1 MLLIDGEWLALG
13 QWRFRA
19 TTRTAAATA
28 TGHSP
33 ESLEGRVEAWR
44 SVDAATGRSEK
55 VNIPGP
61 FNRETSQPLH
71 STHLSTQINPTLK
84 LI

>member
-1 MLLIDGEWLALG
+1 MAG
-13 QWRFRA
+13 
-19 TTRTAAATA
+19 TRTVAVSSHDADRAADTA

-55 VNIPGP
+55 VNIPGS
-61 FNRETSQPLH
+61 SQV
-71 STHLSTQINPTLK
+71 
-84 LI
+84 